1 MENTYKPLY
10 TPEERVRRD
19 ATKWTLVQGILA
31 PVQFIV
37 FLVSLFLVL
46 RFLWTGEGQDAANIS
61 VVIKT
66 LTLYTIMITGCIW
79 EKVVFNCYLFAPA
92 FFWEDVFSMLV
103 LLLHTLYLVALGTGY
118 LDQYQLMI
126 LALAA
131 YATYVINAG
140 QFIWKLRMAR
150 LDQEKKKSE
159 SRIGTESARLQTNQ
173 AVSHPT
179 SRATLTGLNT
189 EEAEELHRN
198 LIQGTQF
205 FGFIAAIA
213 HLLAYIYSPWLKYK

>member
-1 MENTYKPLY
+1 MENIYRPLY

-31 PVQFIV
+31 PIQFVV
-37 FLVSLFLVL
+37 FLVSLYLVL
-46 RFLWTGEGQDAANIS
+46 RFLFTGEGENAANIS
-61 VVIKT
+61 VVVKT

-118 LDQYQLMI
+118 LDQTELML

-131 YATYVINAG
+131 YAAYVVNAG

-150 LDQEKKKSE
+150 LDEAKKKL
-159 SRIGTESARLQTNQ
+159 A
-173 AVSHPT
+173 
-179 SRATLTGLNT
+179 ATTLNSSM
-189 EEAEELHRN
+189 A
-198 LIQGTQF
+198 
-205 FGFIAAIA
+205 
-213 HLLAYIYSPWLKYK
+213 SPRG

>member
-1 MENTYKPLY
+1 MEKTYRPLY

-31 PVQFIV
+31 PIQFVV
-37 FLVSLFLVL
+37 FLISLYLVL
-46 RFLWTGEGQDAANIS
+46 RFLFTGEGEHAANIS
-61 VVIKT
+61 VVVKT

-103 LLLHTLYLVALGTGY
+103 LLLHTLYLIALGTGY
-118 LDQYQLMI
+118 LEQTQLML

-150 LDQEKKKSE
+150 LDQEKKTRE
-159 SRIGTESARLQTNQ
+159 SMLGSKAIQIQ
-173 AVSHPT
+173 AAQAISLMS
-179 SRATLTGLNT
+179 SRASLSGLSS
-189 EEAEELHRN
+189 EESEELHRN

-205 FGFIAAIA
+205 FGFIAVIA
-213 HLLAYIYSPWLKYK
+213 HLLAYIYSPWLK

>member
-1 MENTYKPLY
+1 MEKTYRPLY

-31 PVQFIV
+31 PIQFVV
-37 FLVSLFLVL
+37 FLVSLYLVL
-46 RFLWTGEGQDAANIS
+46 RFLFTGEGENAANIS
-61 VVIKT
+61 VVVKT
-66 LTLYTIMITGCIW
+66 LTLYTIMLTGCIW

-118 LDQYQLMI
+118 LDQTQLML

-131 YATYVINAG
+131 YATYVVNAG

-150 LDQEKKKSE
+150 LDEAKKKLAAATLNPAMASV
-159 SRIGTESARLQTNQ
+159 Q
-173 AVSHPT
+173 AVTVRASA
-179 SRATLTGLNT
+179 ATLTGLT
-189 EEAEELHRN
+189 TAEAEELHRN
-198 LIQGTQF
+198 LVQGTQF
-205 FGFIAAIA
+205 FGFTAAIA
-213 HLLAYIYSPWLKYK
+213 HLLTYIYSPWLK

>member
-1 MENTYKPLY
+1 MENTYRPLY

-31 PVQFIV
+31 PIQFVV
-37 FLVSLFLVL
+37 FLVSLYLVL
-46 RFLWTGEGQDAANIS
+46 RFLFTGEGEQAANIS
-61 VVIKT
+61 VVVKT

-118 LDQYQLMI
+118 LDQTQLML

-150 LDQEKKKSE
+150 LDQEKKTRASMLGAE
-159 SRIGTESARLQTNQ
+159 GIRLQAAQ
-173 AVSHPT
+173 AASLI
-179 SRATLTGLNT
+179 SSKATLTGLSIA
-189 EEAEELHRN
+189 EAEELHRN

-205 FGFIAAIA
+205 FGFIAVLA
-213 HLLAYIYSPWLKYK
+213 HLLAYIYSPWLKH

>member
-1 MENTYKPLY
+1 MEKTYRPLY

-31 PVQFIV
+31 PIQFVV
-37 FLVSLFLVL
+37 FLVSLYLVL
-46 RFLWTGEGQDAANIS
+46 RFLFTGEGENAANIS
-61 VVIKT
+61 VVVKT

-118 LDQYQLMI
+118 LDQTELML

-131 YATYVINAG
+131 YATYVVNAG

-150 LDQEKKKSE
+150 LDEAKKKL
-159 SRIGTESARLQTNQ
+159 A
-173 AVSHPT
+173 
-179 SRATLTGLNT
+179 ATTLNPSM
-189 EEAEELHRN
+189 A
-198 LIQGTQF
+198 
-205 FGFIAAIA
+205 
-213 HLLAYIYSPWLKYK
+213 SPHG

>member
-1 MENTYKPLY
+1 MEKTYRPLY

-31 PVQFIV
+31 PIQFVV
-37 FLVSLFLVL
+37 FLVSLYLVL
-46 RFLWTGEGQDAANIS
+46 RFLFTGEGESAANIS
-61 VVIKT
+61 VVVKT

-118 LDQYQLMI
+118 LDQTQLML

-131 YATYVINAG
+131 YATYVVNAG

-150 LDQEKKKSE
+150 LDEAKKKLAAA
-159 SRIGTESARLQTNQ
+159 TLNPAMARVQ
-173 AVSHPT
+173 AVAP
-179 SRATLTGLNT
+179 RASATTLTGLT
-189 EEAEELHRN
+189 AAEAEELHRN
-198 LIQGTQF
+198 LVQGTQF
-205 FGFIAAIA
+205 FGFVAAIA
-213 HLLAYIYSPWLKYK
+213 HLLAYIYSPWLK

>member
-1 MENTYKPLY
+1 MEKTYRPLY

-31 PVQFIV
+31 PIQFIV
-37 FLVSLFLVL
+37 FLVSLYLVL
-46 RFLWTGEGQDAANIS
+46 RFLFTGEGENAANIS
-61 VVIKT
+61 VVVKT
-66 LTLYTIMITGCIW
+66 LTLYTIMLTGCIW

-118 LDQYQLMI
+118 LDQTQLML

-131 YATYVINAG
+131 YATYVVNAG

-150 LDQEKKKSE
+150 LDEAKKKLATTTLNPSMA
-159 SRIGTESARLQTNQ
+159 SAQ
-173 AVSHPT
+173 AVP
-179 SRATLTGLNT
+179 ALALAVTLTGLT
-189 EEAEELHRN
+189 VREAEELHRN

-205 FGFIAAIA
+205 FGFTAAIA
-213 HLLAYIYSPWLKYK
+213 HLLAYIYSPWLK

>member
-1 MENTYKPLY
+1 MENTYRPLY

-31 PVQFIV
+31 PIQFVV
-37 FLVSLFLVL
+37 FLVSLYLVL
-46 RFLWTGEGQDAANIS
+46 RFLFTGEGESAANVS
-61 VVIKT
+61 VVVKT

-118 LDQYQLMI
+118 LDQTELML

-131 YATYVINAG
+131 YATYVVNAG

-150 LDQEKKKSE
+150 LDEAKKK
-159 SRIGTESARLQTNQ
+159 L
-173 AVSHPT
+173 
-179 SRATLTGLNT
+179 ATTTLNPSM
-189 EEAEELHRN
+189 A
-198 LIQGTQF
+198 
-205 FGFIAAIA
+205 
-213 HLLAYIYSPWLKYK
+213 SPHG

>member
-1 MENTYKPLY
+1 MEKTYRPLY

-31 PVQFIV
+31 PIQFVV
-37 FLVSLFLVL
+37 FLVSLYLVL
-46 RFLWTGEGQDAANIS
+46 RFLFTGEGESAANIS
-61 VVIKT
+61 VVVKT

-118 LDQYQLMI
+118 LDQTQLML

-131 YATYVINAG
+131 YATYVVNAG

-150 LDQEKKKSE
+150 LDEAKKKLAATTHNPAMASV
-159 SRIGTESARLQTNQ
+159 Q
-173 AVSHPT
+173 ALVPRSPA
-179 SRATLTGLNT
+179 ATLTGLT
-189 EEAEELHRN
+189 VAEAEELHRN
-198 LIQGTQF
+198 LIQGTQI
-205 FGFIAAIA
+205 FGFTAAIA
-213 HLLAYIYSPWLKYK
+213 HLLAYIYSPWLK

>member
-1 MENTYKPLY
+1 MENTYRPLY

-19 ATKWTLVQGILA
+19 ETKWTLVQGILA
-31 PVQFIV
+31 PIQFV
-37 FLVSLFLVL
+37 VLLVSLYLVL
-46 RFLWTGEGQDAANIS
+46 RFLFTGEGENAANIS
-61 VVIKT
+61 VVVKT
-66 LTLYTIMITGCIW
+66 LTLYTIMVTGCIW

-118 LDQYQLMI
+118 LDQTELML

-131 YATYVINAG
+131 YATYVVNAG

-150 LDQEKKKSE
+150 LDEAKKKSAATTLNPAMA
-159 SRIGTESARLQTNQ
+159 SVQ
-173 AVSHPT
+173 AVMARASV
-179 SRATLTGLNT
+179 ATLTGLT
-189 EEAEELHRN
+189 AVEAEELHRN

-205 FGFIAAIA
+205 FGFVAAMA
-213 HLLAYIYSPWLKYK
+213 HLLAYIYSPWLK

>member
-1 MENTYKPLY
+1 MEKTCRPLY

-31 PVQFIV
+31 PIQFVV
-37 FLVSLFLVL
+37 FLVSLYLVL
-46 RFLWTGEGQDAANIS
+46 RFLFTGEGENAANIS
-61 VVIKT
+61 VVVKT
-66 LTLYTIMITGCIW
+66 LTLYTIMLTGCIW

-118 LDQYQLMI
+118 LDQTELML

-131 YATYVINAG
+131 YATYVVNAG

-150 LDQEKKKSE
+150 LDEAKKKLAATTLNPAMASVQAGM
-159 SRIGTESARLQTNQ
+159 SRASA
-173 AVSHPT
+173 
-179 SRATLTGLNT
+179 ATLTRLSVA
-189 EEAEELHRN
+189 EAEELHRS

-205 FGFIAAIA
+205 FGFVAVIA
-213 HLLAYIYSPWLKYK
+213 HLLAYIYSPWLK

>member
-1 MENTYKPLY
+1 MEKTYRPLY

-31 PVQFIV
+31 PIQFVV
-37 FLVSLFLVL
+37 FLVSLYLVL
-46 RFLWTGEGQDAANIS
+46 RFLFTGEGESAANIS
-61 VVIKT
+61 VVVKT

-118 LDQYQLMI
+118 LDQTQLML

-131 YATYVINAG
+131 YATYVVNAG

-150 LDQEKKKSE
+150 LDEAKKKLAATTHNPAMASV
-159 SRIGTESARLQTNQ
+159 Q
-173 AVSHPT
+173 ALVPRSPA
-179 SRATLTGLNT
+179 ATLTGLT
-189 EEAEELHRN
+189 VAEAEELHRN
-198 LIQGTQF
+198 LIQGTQI
-205 FGFIAAIA
+205 FGFTAVIA
-213 HLLAYIYSPWLKYK
+213 HLLAYIYSPWLK

>member
-1 MENTYKPLY
+1 MEKTYRPLY

-31 PVQFIV
+31 PIQFVV
-37 FLVSLFLVL
+37 FLVSLYLVL
-46 RFLWTGEGQDAANIS
+46 RFLFTGEGENAANIS
-61 VVIKT
+61 VVVKT

-118 LDQYQLMI
+118 LDQTELML

-131 YATYVINAG
+131 YATYVVNAG

-150 LDQEKKKSE
+150 LDEAKKKLAATTLNPAMASV
-159 SRIGTESARLQTNQ
+159 Q
-173 AVSHPT
+173 AVMTRASA
-179 SRATLTGLNT
+179 ATLTGLT
-189 EEAEELHRN
+189 SAEAEELHRN
-198 LIQGTQF
+198 LLQGTQF
-205 FGFIAAIA
+205 FGFVAAMA
-213 HLLAYIYSPWLKYK
+213 HLLAYIYSPWLK

>member
-1 MENTYKPLY
+1 MDKTYRPLY

-31 PVQFIV
+31 PIQFVV
-37 FLVSLFLVL
+37 FLVSLYLVL
-46 RFLWTGEGQDAANIS
+46 RFLFTGEGENAANIS
-61 VVIKT
+61 VVVKT
-66 LTLYTIMITGCIW
+66 LTLYSIMITGCIW

-118 LDQYQLMI
+118 LDQTELML

-131 YATYVINAG
+131 YATYVVNAG

-150 LDQEKKKSE
+150 LDEVKKKL
-159 SRIGTESARLQTNQ
+159 GTTKLNSSMSSAQ
-173 AVSHPT
+173 VVPT
-179 SRATLTGLNT
+179 RALAATLTGLT
-189 EEAEELHRN
+189 VLEAEELHRN

-205 FGFIAAIA
+205 FGFTAAIA
-213 HLLAYIYSPWLKYK
+213 HLLAYIYSPWLK

>member
-1 MENTYKPLY
+1 MEKTYRPLY

-31 PVQFIV
+31 PIQFLV
-37 FLVSLFLVL
+37 FLVSLYLVL
-46 RFLWTGEGQDAANIS
+46 RFLFTGEGESAANIS
-61 VVIKT
+61 VVVKT

-103 LLLHTLYLVALGTGY
+103 LLLHTLYLLALGTGY
-118 LDQYQLMI
+118 LDQTQLML

-131 YATYVINAG
+131 YATYVVNAG

-150 LDQEKKKSE
+150 LDEAKKKMAAASLNP
-159 SRIGTESARLQTNQ
+159 AM
-173 AVSHPT
+173 ASHMI
-179 SRATLTGLNT
+179 
-189 EEAEELHRN
+189 EV
-198 LIQGTQF
+198 I
-205 FGFIAAIA
+205 
-213 HLLAYIYSPWLKYK
+213 

>member
-1 MENTYKPLY
+1 MEKTYRPLY

-31 PVQFIV
+31 PIQFVV
-37 FLVSLFLVL
+37 FLVSLYLVL
-46 RFLWTGEGQDAANIS
+46 RFLFTGEGENAANIS
-61 VVIKT
+61 VVVKT
-66 LTLYTIMITGCIW
+66 LTLYSIMITGCIW

-118 LDQYQLMI
+118 LDQTELML

-131 YATYVINAG
+131 YATYVVNAG

-150 LDQEKKKSE
+150 LDEVKKKL
-159 SRIGTESARLQTNQ
+159 GTTKLNSSMSSAQ
-173 AVSHPT
+173 VVPT
-179 SRATLTGLNT
+179 RALAATLTGLT
-189 EEAEELHRN
+189 VLEAEELHRN

-205 FGFIAAIA
+205 FGFTAAIA
-213 HLLAYIYSPWLKYK
+213 HLLAYIYSPWLK

>member
-1 MENTYKPLY
+1 MEKTYRPLY

-31 PVQFIV
+31 PIQFVV
-37 FLVSLFLVL
+37 FLVSLYLVL
-46 RFLWTGEGQDAANIS
+46 RFLFTGEGESAANIS

-118 LDQYQLMI
+118 LDQTQLML

-131 YATYVINAG
+131 YATYVVNAG

-150 LDQEKKKSE
+150 LDEAKKKLAATSPN
-159 SRIGTESARLQTNQ
+159 SAMASVQ
-173 AVSHPT
+173 ALVPRSPAT
-179 SRATLTGLNT
+179 TLTGLT
-189 EEAEELHRN
+189 VAEAEELHRN
-198 LIQGTQF
+198 LIQGTQI
-205 FGFIAAIA
+205 FGFTAVIA
-213 HLLAYIYSPWLKYK
+213 HLLAYIYSPWLK

>member
-1 MENTYKPLY
+1 MENTYRPLY

-19 ATKWTLVQGILA
+19 ETKWTLVQGILA
-31 PVQFIV
+31 PIQFVV
-37 FLVSLFLVL
+37 FLVSLYLVL
-46 RFLWTGEGQDAANIS
+46 RFLFTGEGESAANIS
-61 VVIKT
+61 VVVKT

-92 FFWEDVFSMLV
+92 FFWEDVFSMVV

-118 LDQYQLMI
+118 LDQTQLML

-150 LDQEKKKSE
+150 LDEAKKKLAAATLNPSMA
-159 SRIGTESARLQTNQ
+159 SVQ
-173 AVSHPT
+173 AVTP
-179 SRATLTGLNT
+179 RAPAVTLTGLT
-189 EEAEELHRN
+189 VLEAEELHRN

-205 FGFIAAIA
+205 FGFTAAIA
-213 HLLAYIYSPWLKYK
+213 HLLAYIYSPWLK

>member
-1 MENTYKPLY
+1 MENTYRPLY

-31 PVQFIV
+31 PIQFVV
-37 FLVSLFLVL
+37 FLVSLYLVL
-46 RFLWTGEGQDAANIS
+46 RFLFTGEGENAANIS
-61 VVIKT
+61 VVVKT

-118 LDQYQLMI
+118 LDQTELML

-131 YATYVINAG
+131 YATYVVNAG

-150 LDQEKKKSE
+150 LDEAKKKL
-159 SRIGTESARLQTNQ
+159 A
-173 AVSHPT
+173 
-179 SRATLTGLNT
+179 ATTLNPSM
-189 EEAEELHRN
+189 A
-198 LIQGTQF
+198 
-205 FGFIAAIA
+205 
-213 HLLAYIYSPWLKYK
+213 SPRG

>member
-1 MENTYKPLY
+1 MEKTYRPLY

-31 PVQFIV
+31 PIQFVV
-37 FLVSLFLVL
+37 FLVSLYLVL
-46 RFLWTGEGQDAANIS
+46 RFLFTGEGENAANVS
-61 VVIKT
+61 VVVKT

-103 LLLHTLYLVALGTGY
+103 LLLHTLYLVALATGY

-131 YATYVINAG
+131 YAAYVINAG

-150 LDQEKKKSE
+150 LDQEKKKHE
-159 SRIGTESARLQTNQ
+159 SMVGVEAVRLQTSQ
-173 AVSHPT
+173 AT
-179 SRATLTGLNT
+179 SLRNSRVTLTGLSM
-189 EEAEELHRN
+189 EESEELHRN

-205 FGFIAAIA
+205 FGFIAVMA
-213 HLLAYIYSPWLKYK
+213 HLLAYIYFPWLK

>member
-1 MENTYKPLY
+1 MEKTYRPLY

-31 PVQFIV
+31 PIQFVV
-37 FLVSLFLVL
+37 FLVSLYLVL
-46 RFLWTGEGQDAANIS
+46 RFLFTGEGESAANIS
-61 VVIKT
+61 VVVKT

-118 LDQYQLMI
+118 LDQTQLML

-131 YATYVINAG
+131 YATYVVNAG

-150 LDQEKKKSE
+150 LDEAKKKLAAA
-159 SRIGTESARLQTNQ
+159 TLNPAMASAQ
-173 AVSHPT
+173 AVMA
-179 SRATLTGLNT
+179 RASATTLTGLT
-189 EEAEELHRN
+189 AAEAEELHRN

-205 FGFIAAIA
+205 FGFVAAIA
-213 HLLAYIYSPWLKYK
+213 HLLAYIYSPWLK

>member
-1 MENTYKPLY
+1 MEKTYRPLY

-31 PVQFIV
+31 PIQFVV
-37 FLVSLFLVL
+37 FLVSLYLVL
-46 RFLWTGEGQDAANIS
+46 RFLFTGEGESAANIS

-118 LDQYQLMI
+118 LDQTQLML

-131 YATYVINAG
+131 YATYVVNAG

-150 LDQEKKKSE
+150 LDEAKKKLAAISPN
-159 SRIGTESARLQTNQ
+159 SAMASVQ
-173 AVSHPT
+173 ALLPRSPA
-179 SRATLTGLNT
+179 ATLSGLT
-189 EEAEELHRN
+189 VAEAEELHRN
-198 LIQGTQF
+198 LIQGTQI
-205 FGFIAAIA
+205 FGFTAVIA
-213 HLLAYIYSPWLKYK
+213 HLLAYIYSPWLK

>member
-1 MENTYKPLY
+1 MEKTYKPLY

-19 ATKWTLVQGILA
+19 ETKWTLVQGILA
-31 PVQFIV
+31 PIQFVV
-37 FLVSLFLVL
+37 FLVSLYLVL
-46 RFLWTGEGQDAANIS
+46 RFLFTGEGEHVANIS
-61 VVIKT
+61 VVVKT

-118 LDQYQLMI
+118 LDPIQLML

-150 LDQEKKKSE
+150 LDQEKKTRE
-159 SRIGTESARLQTNQ
+159 SMLGAQTIQLQAAQAASLSSAQT
-173 AVSHPT
+173 
-179 SRATLTGLNT
+179 TLTGLSIA
-189 EEAEELHRN
+189 EAEELHRN
-198 LIQGTQF
+198 LVQGTQF
-205 FGFIAAIA
+205 FGFIAVIA
-213 HLLAYIYSPWLKYK
+213 HLLAYIYSPWLK

>member
-1 MENTYKPLY
+1 MEKTYKPLY

-19 ATKWTLVQGILA
+19 ETKWTLVQGILA
-31 PVQFIV
+31 PIQFVV
-37 FLVSLFLVL
+37 FLVSLYLVL
-46 RFLWTGEGQDAANIS
+46 RFLFTGEGEHAANIS
-61 VVIKT
+61 VVVKT

-103 LLLHTLYLVALGTGY
+103 LLLHTLYLVALGNGY
-118 LDQYQLMI
+118 LDPIQLML

-150 LDQEKKKSE
+150 LDQEKKTRE
-159 SRIGTESARLQTNQ
+159 SMLGAQTIQLQAAQAASLSSAQT
-173 AVSHPT
+173 
-179 SRATLTGLNT
+179 TLTGLSIA
-189 EEAEELHRN
+189 EAEELHRN
-198 LIQGTQF
+198 LVQGTQF
-205 FGFIAAIA
+205 FGFMAVIA
-213 HLLAYIYSPWLKYK
+213 HLLAYIYSPWLK

>member
-1 MENTYKPLY
+1 MEKTYRPLY

-31 PVQFIV
+31 PIQFVV
-37 FLVSLFLVL
+37 FLVSLYLVL
-46 RFLWTGEGQDAANIS
+46 HFLFTGEGENAANIS
-61 VVIKT
+61 VVVKT

-118 LDQYQLMI
+118 LDQTQLML

-131 YATYVINAG
+131 YATYVVNAG

-150 LDQEKKKSE
+150 LDEAKKRVAANALNPAMAGVQVVTPRS
-159 SRIGTESARLQTNQ
+159 Q
-173 AVSHPT
+173 AT
-179 SRATLTGLNT
+179 TLSGLNVI
-189 EEAEELHRN
+189 EAQELHRN
-198 LIQGTQF
+198 LIHGTQF

-213 HLLAYIYSPWLKYK
+213 HLLAYIYSPWLK

>member
-1 MENTYKPLY
+1 MEKTYKPLY
-10 TPEERVRRD
+10 TPEERARRD

-31 PVQFIV
+31 PVQFLV
-37 FLVSLFLVL
+37 FLVSLYLVL
-46 RFLWTGEGQDAANIS
+46 RFLWTGEGESAANIS
-61 VVIKT
+61 VVVKT

-103 LLLHTLYLVALGTGY
+103 LLLHTLYLVALATGY

-131 YATYVINAG
+131 YATYVVNAG

-150 LDQEKKKSE
+150 LDQEKKQRE
-159 SRIGTESARLQTNQ
+159 SLLGTEAIRIEAVQ
-173 AVSHPT
+173 AASVNS
-179 SRATLTGLNT
+179 SKATLTGLSV

-198 LIQGTQF
+198 LVQGTQF
-205 FGFIAAIA
+205 FGFIAIIA
-213 HLLAYIYSPWLKYK
+213 HLLAYIYSPWLK

>member
-1 MENTYKPLY
+1 MEKTYKPLY

-19 ATKWTLVQGILA
+19 ETKWTLVQGILA
-31 PVQFIV
+31 PIQFVV
-37 FLVSLFLVL
+37 FLVSLYLVL
-46 RFLWTGEGQDAANIS
+46 RFLFTGEGEHAANIS
-61 VVIKT
+61 VVVKT

-92 FFWEDVFSMLV
+92 FFWEDVFSILV

-118 LDQYQLMI
+118 LDPIQLML

-150 LDQEKKKSE
+150 LDQEKKTRE
-159 SRIGTESARLQTNQ
+159 SMLGAQTIQLQAAQAASLSSAQT
-173 AVSHPT
+173 
-179 SRATLTGLNT
+179 TLTGLSIA
-189 EEAEELHRN
+189 EAEELHRN
-198 LIQGTQF
+198 LVQGTQF
-205 FGFIAAIA
+205 FGFIAVIA
-213 HLLAYIYSPWLKYK
+213 HLLAYIYSPWLK

>member
-1 MENTYKPLY
+1 MEKTYRPLY

-31 PVQFIV
+31 PIQFVV
-37 FLVSLFLVL
+37 FLVSLYLVL
-46 RFLWTGEGQDAANIS
+46 RFLFTGEGESAANIS
-61 VVIKT
+61 VVVKT

-118 LDQYQLMI
+118 LDQTELML

-131 YATYVINAG
+131 YATYVVNAG

-150 LDQEKKKSE
+150 LDEAKKKL
-159 SRIGTESARLQTNQ
+159 A
-173 AVSHPT
+173 
-179 SRATLTGLNT
+179 ATTLNPSM
-189 EEAEELHRN
+189 A
-198 LIQGTQF
+198 
-205 FGFIAAIA
+205 
-213 HLLAYIYSPWLKYK
+213 SPHG

>member
-1 MENTYKPLY
+1 MEKTYRPLY

-31 PVQFIV
+31 PIQFVV
-37 FLVSLFLVL
+37 FLVSLYLVL
-46 RFLWTGEGQDAANIS
+46 GFLFTGEGENAANIS
-61 VVIKT
+61 VVVKT

-118 LDQYQLMI
+118 LDQTQLML

-131 YATYVINAG
+131 YATYVVNAG

-150 LDQEKKKSE
+150 LDEAKKKLAAATLNPAMASV
-159 SRIGTESARLQTNQ
+159 Q
-173 AVSHPT
+173 AVTVCASA
-179 SRATLTGLNT
+179 ATLTGLT
-189 EEAEELHRN
+189 TAEAEELHRN
-198 LIQGTQF
+198 LVQGTQF
-205 FGFIAAIA
+205 FGFTAAIA
-213 HLLAYIYSPWLKYK
+213 HLLTYIYSPWLK